1 MMTFA
6 GLRINKFIKD
16 REEKKMKEKI
26 QYQIKSE
33 ICKFND
39 TIFNIINGAD
49 QRLELD
55 EETFTIIENSNKL
68 LIFCA
73 VKNFEKKE
81 IGDPVCIIYNE
92 GAIRDPDE
100 PPVFYGRSLAQYRK
114 VYKKSTGRCLIIN
127 KNKPDHFLPDKA
139 LWYYKINGHV
149 IFENRDGSLGLS
161 KNHDV

>member
-1 MMTFA
+1 M
-6 GLRINKFIKD
+6 
-16 REEKKMKEKI
+16 KKRI

-73 VKNFEKKE
+73 VKNFEK
-81 IGDPVCIIYNE
+81 
-92 GAIRDPDE
+92 R
-100 PPVFYGRSLAQYRK
+100 
-114 VYKKSTGRCLIIN
+114 
-127 KNKPDHFLPDKA
+127 
-139 LWYYKINGHV
+139 
-149 IFENRDGSLGLS
+149 NRGSRLRHLQ
-161 KNHDV
+161 